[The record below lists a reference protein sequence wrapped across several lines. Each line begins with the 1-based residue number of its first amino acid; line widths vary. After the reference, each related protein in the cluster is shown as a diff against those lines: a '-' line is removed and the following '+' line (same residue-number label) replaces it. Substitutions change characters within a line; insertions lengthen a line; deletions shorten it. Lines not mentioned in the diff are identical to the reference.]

1 MYVYKFLHNP
11 ESLVTLNQTKK
22 NIDVTL
28 ILFIIAKKKYDLTR
42 KQEKLFWCFVTL
54 IAFVIAYNVSIV
66 QTGFLIANMCVC
78 K

>member
-28 ILFIIAKKKYDLTR
+28 ILFIIAKKKHDLTR
-42 KQEKLFWCFVTL
+42 K
-54 IAFVIAYNVSIV
+54 
-66 QTGFLIANMCVC
+66 
-78 K
+78 

>member
-42 KQEKLFWCFVTL
+42 KTFLVFCDFDCFC
-54 IAFVIAYNVSIV
+54 YN
-66 QTGFLIANMCVC
+66 L
-78 K
+78 